1 MNADVLQIS
10 ENEQKEISELN
21 EQKEIKEI
29 YAFLT

>member
-1 MNADVLQIS
+1 MNADFLQIS
-10 ENEQKEISELN
+10 ENEQKEISEVN

>member
-1 MNADVLQIS
+1 MNTDFLQFIK
-10 ENEQKEISELN
+10 NEQKEISEWY